1 MAINLSK
8 GGNINL
14 SKTAPTMSKVDLG
27 LGWNPRATDGK
38 AFDLDAV
45 AFLTG
50 EDGKVRLDGEFIF
63 FNQKVSPCGSVTH
76 NGDNR
81 TGDGD
86 GDDETISVD
95 LAKVPQEVAK
105 IVFAVTIH
113 EGQQNSQN
121 FGMVDKAY
129 IRVINQDANAE
140 ELARFDL
147 SEDGSTEVAMIFG
160 ELYRHNGEWK
170 FKAVGQGF
178 NGGLGALAA
187 SYGVAVYKNKSS
199 TTRAIF

>member
-14 SKTAPTMSKVDLG
+14 SKTAPTMNKVDLG

-95 LAKVPQEVAK
+95 LSKVPQEVAK

-113 EGQQNSQN
+113 EGQQNGQN
-121 FGMVDKAY
+121 FGMVEKAY

-160 ELYRHNGEWK
+160 ELYRHSGEWK

-178 NGGLGALAA
+178 SGGLGALAA
-187 SYGVAVYKNKSS
+187 SYGVAV
-199 TTRAIF
+199 

>member
-14 SKTAPTMSKVDLG
+14 SKTAPTMNKVDLG

-63 FNQKVSPCGSVTH
+63 FNQKTSPCGSVNH

-95 LAKVPQEVAK
+95 LSKVPQEVAK

-113 EGQQNSQN
+113 EGQQNGQN

-147 SEDGSTEVAMIFG
+147 SEDGSTETAMIFG
-160 ELYRHNGEWK
+160 ELYRHNGKWK

-187 SYGVAVYKNKSS
+187 SYGVAV
-199 TTRAIF
+199 

>member
-14 SKTAPTMSKVDLG
+14 SKTAPTMNKVGLG

-95 LAKVPQEVAK
+95 LSKVPQEVAK

-113 EGQQNSQN
+113 EGQQNGQN
-121 FGMVDKAY
+121 FGMVDRAY

-160 ELYRHNGEWK
+160 ELYRHSGEWK

-178 NGGLGALAA
+178 SGGLGALAA
-187 SYGVAVYKNKSS
+187 SYGVAV
-199 TTRAIF
+199 

>member
-14 SKTAPTMSKVDLG
+14 SKTAPTMNKVDLG

-95 LAKVPQEVAK
+95 LSKVPQEVAK

-113 EGQQNSQN
+113 DGQQNGQN

-147 SEDGSTEVAMIFG
+147 SEDGSIEVAMIFG
-160 ELYRHNGEWK
+160 ELYRHSGEWK

-178 NGGLGALAA
+178 SGGLGALAA
-187 SYGVAVYKNKSS
+187 SYGVAV
-199 TTRAIF
+199 

>member
-14 SKTAPTMSKVDLG
+14 SKTAPTMNKVDLG

-95 LAKVPQEVAK
+95 LSKVPQEVAK

-113 EGQQNSQN
+113 DGQQNGQN
-121 FGMVDKAY
+121 FGMVDRAY

-160 ELYRHNGEWK
+160 ELYRHSGEWK

-178 NGGLGALAA
+178 SGGLGALAA
-187 SYGVAVYKNKSS
+187 SYGVAV
-199 TTRAIF
+199 

>member
-14 SKTAPTMSKVDLG
+14 SKTAPTMNKVDLG

-95 LAKVPQEVAK
+95 LSKVPQEVAK

-113 EGQQNSQN
+113 EGQQNGQN
-121 FGMVDKAY
+121 FGMVDRAY

-160 ELYRHNGEWK
+160 DLYRHSGEWK

-178 NGGLGALAA
+178 SGGLGALAA
-187 SYGVAVYKNKSS
+187 SYGVAV
-199 TTRAIF
+199 

>member
-14 SKTAPTMSKVDLG
+14 SKTAPAMSKVDLG

-95 LAKVPQEVAK
+95 LSKVPQEVAK

-160 ELYRHNGEWK
+160 ELYRHSGEWK

-178 NGGLGALAA
+178 SGGLGALAA
-187 SYGVAVYKNKSS
+187 SYGVAV
-199 TTRAIF
+199 

>member
-14 SKTAPTMSKVDLG
+14 SKTAPTMNKVDLG

-63 FNQKVSPCGSVTH
+63 FNQKTSPCGSVNH
-76 NGDNR
+76 KGDNR
-81 TGDGD
+81 TGDGE

-95 LAKVPQEVAK
+95 LSKVPQEVAK

-113 EGQQNSQN
+113 EGQQNGQN

-147 SEDGSTEVAMIFG
+147 SEDGSTETAMIFG

-187 SYGVAVYKNKSS
+187 SYGVAV
-199 TTRAIF
+199 

>member
-95 LAKVPQEVAK
+95 LSKVPQEVAK

-147 SEDGSTEVAMIFG
+147 SEDGSTEVAMILG
-160 ELYRHNGEWK
+160 ELYRHSGEWK

-178 NGGLGALAA
+178 SGGLGALAA
-187 SYGVAVYKNKSS
+187 SYGVAV
-199 TTRAIF
+199 

>member
-63 FNQKVSPCGSVTH
+63 FNQKVSPGGSVTH

-95 LAKVPQEVAK
+95 LSKVPQEVAK

-113 EGQQNSQN
+113 EGQQNGQN

-147 SEDGSTEVAMIFG
+147 SEDGSIEVAMIFG
-160 ELYRHNGEWK
+160 ELYRHSGEWK

-178 NGGLGALAA
+178 SGGLGALAA
-187 SYGVAVYKNKSS
+187 SYGVAV
-199 TTRAIF
+199 

>member
-160 ELYRHNGEWK
+160 ELYRHSGEWK

-178 NGGLGALAA
+178 SGGLGALAA
-187 SYGVAVYKNKSS
+187 SYGVAV
-199 TTRAIF
+199 

>member
-95 LAKVPQEVAK
+95 LSKVPQEVAK

-147 SEDGSTEVAMIFG
+147 SEDGSTEDAMIFG
-160 ELYRHNGEWK
+160 ELYRHSGEWK

-178 NGGLGALAA
+178 SGGLGALAA
-187 SYGVAVYKNKSS
+187 SYGVAV
-199 TTRAIF
+199 

>member
-8 GGNINL
+8 GGNVNL
-14 SKTAPTMSKVDLG
+14 SKTAPTMNKVDLG

-45 AFLTG
+45 AFITG
-50 EDGKVRLDGEFIF
+50 EDGKVRVDGDFVF

-95 LAKVPQEVAK
+95 LSKVPLDVAK

-113 EGQQNSQN
+113 EGQQNNQN

-129 IRVINQDANAE
+129 IRVINQDANGE
-140 ELARFDL
+140 EVARFDL
-147 SEDGSTEVAMIFG
+147 SEDGSIEVAMIFG
-160 ELYRHNGEWK
+160 ELYRHSGEWK

-178 NGGLGALAA
+178 SGGLGALAA
-187 SYGVAVYKNKSS
+187 SYGVSV
-199 TTRAIF
+199 

>member
-1 MAINLSK
+1 M
-8 GGNINL
+8 
-14 SKTAPTMSKVDLG
+14 
-27 LGWNPRATDGK
+27 
-38 AFDLDAV
+38 
-45 AFLTG
+45 
-50 EDGKVRLDGEFIF
+50 
-63 FNQKVSPCGSVTH
+63 TH

-95 LAKVPQEVAK
+95 LSKVPQEVAK

-160 ELYRHNGEWK
+160 ELYRHSGEWK

-178 NGGLGALAA
+178 SGGLGALAA
-187 SYGVAVYKNKSS
+187 SYGVAV
-199 TTRAIF
+199 

>member
-14 SKTAPTMSKVDLG
+14 SKTAPTMNKVDLG

-50 EDGKVRLDGEFIF
+50 ENGKVLGDGGFIF
-63 FNQKVSPCGSVTH
+63 FNQKNSPCGSVNH

-81 TGDGD
+81 TGDGE
-86 GDDETISVD
+86 GDDESISVD
-95 LAKVPQEVAK
+95 LSKVPADVAK

-113 EGQQNSQN
+113 EGQQNGQN

-160 ELYRHNGEWK
+160 ELYRHSGEWK

-178 NGGLGALAA
+178 GGGLGALAA
-187 SYGVAVYKNKSS
+187 SYGVAV
-199 TTRAIF
+199 

>member
-95 LAKVPQEVAK
+95 LSKVPQEVAK

-113 EGQQNSQN
+113 DGQQNGQN

-129 IRVINQDANAE
+129 IRVINQDNNAE

-187 SYGVAVYKNKSS
+187 SYGVAV
-199 TTRAIF
+199 

>member
-14 SKTAPTMSKVDLG
+14 SKTAPTMNKVDLG

-76 NGDNR
+76 NRDNR

-95 LAKVPQEVAK
+95 LSKVPQEVAK

-113 EGQQNSQN
+113 EGQQNGQN
-121 FGMVDKAY
+121 FGMVDRAY

-160 ELYRHNGEWK
+160 ELYRHSGEWK

-178 NGGLGALAA
+178 SGGLGALAA
-187 SYGVAVYKNKSS
+187 SYGVAV
-199 TTRAIF
+199 

>member
-14 SKTAPTMSKVDLG
+14 SKTAPTMNKVDLG

-63 FNQKVSPCGSVTH
+63 FNQKTSPCGSVNH
-76 NGDNR
+76 KGDNR
-81 TGDGD
+81 TGDGE

-95 LAKVPQEVAK
+95 LSKVPQEVVK

-113 EGQQNSQN
+113 EGQQNGQN

-178 NGGLGALAA
+178 NGGLGALAG
-187 SYGVAVYKNKSS
+187 SYGVAV
-199 TTRAIF
+199 

>member
-14 SKTAPTMSKVDLG
+14 SKTAPTMNKVDLG
-27 LGWNPRATDGK
+27 LGWNPRTTDGK

-95 LAKVPQEVAK
+95 FSKVPQEVAK

-160 ELYRHNGEWK
+160 ELYRHSGEWK

-178 NGGLGALAA
+178 SGGLGALAA
-187 SYGVAVYKNKSS
+187 SYGVAV
-199 TTRAIF
+199 

>member
-14 SKTAPTMSKVDLG
+14 SKTAPTMNKVDLG

-95 LAKVPQEVAK
+95 LSKVPQEVAK

-113 EGQQNSQN
+113 EGQQNGQN
-121 FGMVDKAY
+121 CGLVDRAY

-160 ELYRHNGEWK
+160 ELYRHSGEWK

-178 NGGLGALAA
+178 SGGLGALAA
-187 SYGVAVYKNKSS
+187 SYGVAV
-199 TTRAIF
+199 

>member
-14 SKTAPTMSKVDLG
+14 SKTAPTMNKVDLG

-95 LAKVPQEVAK
+95 LSKVPQEVAK

-160 ELYRHNGEWK
+160 EVYRHSGEWK

-178 NGGLGALAA
+178 SGGLGALAA
-187 SYGVAVYKNKSS
+187 SYGVAV
-199 TTRAIF
+199 

>member
-63 FNQKVSPCGSVTH
+63 FNQKVSPCGSVTN

-95 LAKVPQEVAK
+95 LSKVPQEVAK

-160 ELYRHNGEWK
+160 ELYRHSGEWK

-178 NGGLGALAA
+178 SGGLGALAA
-187 SYGVAVYKNKSS
+187 SYGVAV
-199 TTRAIF
+199 

>member
-1 MAINLSK
+1 MAISLSK

-14 SKTAPTMSKVDLG
+14 SKTAPTMNKVDLG
-27 LGWNPRATDGK
+27 LGWNPRVTDGK

-50 EDGKVRLDGEFIF
+50 EDGKVRLDGDFIF
-63 FNQKVSPCGSVTH
+63 FNQKTSPCGSVNH
-76 NGDNR
+76 KGDNR

-86 GDDETISVD
+86 GDDEAISVD
-95 LAKVPQEVAK
+95 LSKVPADVAK

-113 EGQQNSQN
+113 EGQQNGQN
-121 FGMVDKAY
+121 FGQVDKAY

-160 ELYRHNGEWK
+160 ELYRHSGEWK

-178 NGGLGALAA
+178 NGGLGALAG
-187 SYGVAVYKNKSS
+187 SYGVAV
-199 TTRAIF
+199 

>member
-14 SKTAPTMSKVDLG
+14 SKTAPTMNKVDLG

-160 ELYRHNGEWK
+160 ELYRHSGEWK

-178 NGGLGALAA
+178 SGGLGALAA
-187 SYGVAVYKNKSS
+187 SYGVAV
-199 TTRAIF
+199 

>member
-14 SKTAPTMSKVDLG
+14 SKTAPTMNKVDLG

-95 LAKVPQEVAK
+95 LSKVPQEVAK

-113 EGQQNSQN
+113 EGQQNGQN

-147 SEDGSTEVAMIFG
+147 SEDGSIEVAMIFG
-160 ELYRHNGEWK
+160 ELYRHSGEWK

-178 NGGLGALAA
+178 SGGLGALAA
-187 SYGVAVYKNKSS
+187 SYGVAV
-199 TTRAIF
+199 

>member
-45 AFLTG
+45 TFLTG

-95 LAKVPQEVAK
+95 LSKVPQEVAK

-160 ELYRHNGEWK
+160 ELYRHSGEWK

-178 NGGLGALAA
+178 SGGLGALAA
-187 SYGVAVYKNKSS
+187 SYGVAV
-199 TTRAIF
+199 

>member
-14 SKTAPTMSKVDLG
+14 SKTAPTMNKVDLG

-63 FNQKVSPCGSVTH
+63 FNQKTSPCGSVNH
-76 NGDNR
+76 KGDNR
-81 TGDGD
+81 TGDGE

-95 LAKVPQEVAK
+95 LSKVPQEVVK

-113 EGQQNSQN
+113 EGQQNGQN

-187 SYGVAVYKNKSS
+187 SYGVAV
-199 TTRAIF
+199 

>member
-95 LAKVPQEVAK
+95 LSKVPQEVAK

-178 NGGLGALAA
+178 NGGLGVLAA
-187 SYGVAVYKNKSS
+187 SYGVAV
-199 TTRAIF
+199 

>member
-14 SKTAPTMSKVDLG
+14 SKTAPTMNKVDLG

-95 LAKVPQEVAK
+95 LSKVPQEVAK

-113 EGQQNSQN
+113 EGQQNGQN

-187 SYGVAVYKNKSS
+187 SYGVAV
-199 TTRAIF
+199 

>member
-95 LAKVPQEVAK
+95 LSKVPQEVAK

-113 EGQQNSQN
+113 EGQQNGQN

-160 ELYRHNGEWK
+160 ELYRHGGEWK

-187 SYGVAVYKNKSS
+187 NYGVAV
-199 TTRAIF
+199 

>member
-14 SKTAPTMSKVDLG
+14 SKTAPTMNKVDLG

-38 AFDLDAV
+38 ALDLDAV

-95 LAKVPQEVAK
+95 LSKVPQEVAK

-113 EGQQNSQN
+113 EGQQNGQN
-121 FGMVDKAY
+121 FGMVDRAY

-160 ELYRHNGEWK
+160 ELYRHSGEWK

-178 NGGLGALAA
+178 SGGLGALAA
-187 SYGVAVYKNKSS
+187 SYGVAV
-199 TTRAIF
+199 